1 MSDLRTRIAEVL
13 ASTVCTLAE
22 NNPCAECTE
31 SELPVAD
38 AVIAELG
45 LHLETGQR
53 SNPTGPLWGSNN
65 RHTVYRYV
73 TYWKADDE

>member
-1 MSDLRTRIAEVL
+1 MSDLRDRIAAALKKADE
-13 ASTVCTLAE
+13 TVFITDPFAAPE
-22 NNPCAECTE
+22 PSY
-31 SELPVAD
+31 SELAD

-65 RHTVYRYV
+65 RHTVHRYI
-73 TYWKADDE
+73 TDWKDS

>member
-1 MSDLRTRIAEVL
+1 MNNLRDRIAEVL
-13 ASTVCTLAE
+13 YE
-22 NNPCAECTE
+22 
-31 SELPVAD
+31 ELPYSIAACVEAAD

-65 RHTVYRYV
+65 RHTVHRYV

>member
-1 MSDLRTRIAEVL
+1 MTDLRTRITDALRTADRRVAGFISYE
-13 ASTVCTLAE
+13 E
-22 NNPCAECTE
+22 R
-31 SELPVAD
+31 AD

-65 RHTVYRYV
+65 RHTVHRYV

>member
-1 MSDLRTRIAEVL
+1 MSDLRTRIADVIARHRMDRSNYEM
-13 ASTVCTLAE
+13 
-22 NNPCAECTE
+22 
-31 SELPVAD
+31 AD

-65 RHTVYRYV
+65 RHTVHRYV